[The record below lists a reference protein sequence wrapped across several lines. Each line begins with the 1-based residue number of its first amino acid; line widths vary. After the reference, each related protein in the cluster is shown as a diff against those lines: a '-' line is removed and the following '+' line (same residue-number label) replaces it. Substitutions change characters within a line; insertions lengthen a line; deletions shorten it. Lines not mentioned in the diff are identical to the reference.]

1 MNHTRRITLMA
12 TLLAS
17 SVALAPAAAALGST
31 AGTAAA
37 PTGGQCSLQKSGG
50 KSDSSARFTLTGSG
64 FNGSKKVTVTSED
77 GQSRTVGVS
86 KSGNFQAKH
95 LPYGQYSAT
104 PGQGSAVKC
113 TSPAK
118 PAGDTGTDTGKAKT
132 PEEQYAAGRKAGF
145 DSTKASCETKPK
157 APGLT
162 AVDPNF
168 EKGYNDGSA
177 EALKAFCGT
186 GTKPQE
192 PNTSAAQIASVT
204 AAATPISGSVKCDP
218 PTTITFNGTITSTG
232 PGQVI
237 YRWARSDGAI
247 GQPEIVNF
255 DAAGAKSVTD
265 TWSRGPH
272 PAGTVVDG
280 WEKIEILKPN
290 VLMKSNEAAFKLTCS

>member
-17 SVALAPAAAALGST
+17 SVALAPAAAALGTT

-37 PTGGQCSLQKSGG
+37 PTGGQCSLHKSGG

-157 APGLT
+157 APGLA

-192 PNTSAAQIASVT
+192 PNTSAAQVTTVT
-204 AAATPISGSVKCDP
+204 ATATPASGTVPCTPSAV
-218 PTTITFNGTITSTG
+218 INFSAAITSTSA
-232 PGQVI
+232 GQVI
-237 YRWARSDGAI
+237 YRWTRDDGAV
-247 GQPEIVNF
+247 GQSEVITF
-255 DAAGAKSVTD
+255 DAPGTKTVSD
-265 TWSRGPH
+265 TWTRGGA
-272 PAGTVVDG
+272 AGTKLTG
-280 WEKIEILKPN
+280 WEKVQIQKPN
-290 VLMKSNEAAFKLTCS
+290 VGKESNQATFSLTCS

>member
-1 MNHTRRITLMA
+1 MNRTRRITLLA

-17 SVALAPAAAALGST
+17 SVALAPAAAALTT

-37 PTGGQCSLQKSGG
+37 PTGGQCALQKSGG
-50 KSDSSARFTLTGSG
+50 KSDSSARYTLTGSG
-64 FNGSKKVTVTSED
+64 FSGAGKVTVTSD
-77 GQSRTVGVS
+77 TGQSRTVGVS
-86 KSGNFQAKH
+86 KSGNFRAKN

-104 PGQGSAVKC
+104 PGQGAAVKC

-118 PAGDTGTDTGKAKT
+118 PGEKPAGETDKSKT

-145 DSTKASCETKPK
+145 DQTKASCETKPK

-162 AVDPNF
+162 AVDPNY

-186 GTKPQE
+186 GTKPQD

-204 AAATPISGSVKCDP
+204 AVATPISGSVKCDP
-218 PTTITFNGTITSTG
+218 PTKITFNGTITSTG

-237 YRWARSDGAI
+237 YRWTRSDGAI

-272 PAGTVVDG
+272 TAGTVVDG